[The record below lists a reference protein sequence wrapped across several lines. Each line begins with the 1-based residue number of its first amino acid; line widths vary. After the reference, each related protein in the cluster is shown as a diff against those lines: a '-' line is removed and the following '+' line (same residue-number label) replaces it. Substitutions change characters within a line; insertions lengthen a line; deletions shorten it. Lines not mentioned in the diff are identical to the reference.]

1 MSTPQPPV
9 GGQPQDPAQGQPQY
23 QPPAQQPQYQ
33 QPQYQQPAPQYQQ
46 PTPQYQQP
54 VAGYQQPTH
63 VPVEAKRPWN
73 VSLLAV
79 LALLLAALDIAIGL
93 IVLLNRTDAQFVAD
107 SGTSKSNL
115 TYFGIGFI
123 IVGAIT
129 LMLSIGLFGGS
140 RLARGVIALFCV
152 LHIAAAIV
160 VLIMSGSTNTRI
172 AQSANALIAIIVLLM
187 LYSGARTKAFF
198 ARG

>member
-9 GGQPQDPAQGQPQY
+9 GGQPQDPAQGQPKY
-23 QPPAQQPQYQ
+23 QPPAQPQQYQQPQYQ

-46 PTPQYQQP
+46 P
-54 VAGYQQPTH
+54 VAGYQQPAQ
-63 VPVEAKRPWN
+63 VPVKAKRPWN
-73 VSLLAV
+73 VTLLAI
-79 LALLLAALDIAIGL
+79 LALLLAAFDIAIGL
-93 IVLLNRTDAQFVAD
+93 IILLNRTDAQFVAD

-115 TYFGIGFI
+115 TYFGIGLV

-129 LMLSIGLFGGS
+129 LMLSFGLFGGS